1 MSNPKTLTKKERD
14 FAKEYVHNGY
24 NATQAYLAV
33 YNCAYDTACSR
44 GWKVARKPRVI
55 EYVKELQKAELEASA
70 ITGERI
76 AQTLGEIAFDEK
88 VSKKDRIAA
97 LNLLQ
102 KQFGLQH
109 QKITADVNTD
119 INITIED

>member
-24 NATQAYLAV
+24 NAAQAYFTV

-44 GWKVARKPRVI
+44 GWQVARKPLVI

-88 VSKKDRIAA
+88 VGKKDRIAA

-102 KQFGLQH
+102 KQFGLQQ

-119 INITIED
+119 INITIGE

>member
-1 MSNPKTLTKKERD
+1 MPTKEQLTKKERE

-24 NATQAYLAV
+24 NAAQAYFTV
-33 YNCAYDTACSR
+33 YNCIYDTACSR
-44 GWKVARKPRVI
+44 GWRVAQKPRVI

-76 AQTLGEIAFDEK
+76 AQTLGEIAFDEN
-88 VSKKDRIAA
+88 VGKKDRIAA

-102 KQFGLQH
+102 KQFGLQQ
-109 QKITADVNTD
+109 QKITADINTD
-119 INITIED
+119 INITIGE